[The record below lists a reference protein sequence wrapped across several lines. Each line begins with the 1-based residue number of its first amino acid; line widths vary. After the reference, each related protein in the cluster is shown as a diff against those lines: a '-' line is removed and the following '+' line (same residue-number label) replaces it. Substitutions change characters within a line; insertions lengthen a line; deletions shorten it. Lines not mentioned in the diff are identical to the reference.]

1 MASSQ
6 RSTGNALDTN
16 FGVDYVVDYRFATT
30 GKGRAEAEAQ
40 FEKLVRLLAGVG
52 LELEVRGGDDCSMLV
67 FTKLAFGRRL
77 FGEVYRSRIKDWL
90 HGIRLAAPEK
100 DAGEM
105 LSSEPLTDSERL
117 RIVYLLITSPTS
129 EGGAGITPRKGEWA
143 SVGSIFPLHNHSFN
157 KEWLKRWSGK
167 MYIGT
172 EDLTQIRDRFGE
184 KIAFYFA
191 FLQAY
196 AFFLVFPAI
205 VGAIARYCLPQFS
218 LIYAIAIGLWSAV
231 FIEYWQRQEVDL
243 AVRWGARGVSSIQ
256 HSRPEFKYEEEVS
269 DKVTGEKVRVFS
281 PRKRLMRQLL
291 QVPFAILAVAVLGG
305 LIATCFGIEIFISE
319 VYNGPLKWLL
329 VFLPVILLTALV
341 PTFTAILSR
350 IATRLTEYENY
361 ATIDS
366 FEAAMTRKVFVFN
379 FISCYL
385 PLFLTAFVYLPFG
398 SLIVPHLDI
407 FGLTTTNNLKE
418 QQSSKTGFQINSAR
432 LQKQVFYFALQAQ
445 VLSLVMEIVVPYLKR
460 SGFNRVK
467 KLKSSIAARRGGEI
481 PDLSM
486 NDPSEEANFLATVRK
501 EAELDIYDVNVDLR
515 EMCMQFGHLTLFS
528 VVWPLSGLTYLINNW
543 VELRSDAIKIC
554 SEMQRPVPW
563 RADSI
568 GPWLDSL
575 GFLAWLGSITTAALV
590 YLFGDDG
597 PRPEGTPWDIK
608 AWGLLLTI
616 FFSEHIYLLV
626 RLGVRTALS
635 AIESPGLEK
644 ERGERFLVRK
654 RYLEESIGEEEASL
668 KATAE
673 KAVGSNTR
681 GALEEEAR
689 QGSLSGARMEDRF
702 WGRQRGVEDTLK
714 VGKGIMSRNA
724 PREGK
729 KDL

>member
-6 RSTGNALDTN
+6 RAEDSAPDANL
-16 FGVDYVVDYRFATT
+16 GVDYVISYQFTT
-30 GKGRAEAEAQ
+30 AAKGKAEAQ
-40 FEKLVRLLAGVG
+40 FEKLVQLLASVG
-52 LELEVRGGDDCSMLV
+52 LELEVRDGDDCSVLI
-67 FTKLAFGRRL
+67 FAKLASQRHL
-77 FGEVYRSRIKDWL
+77 LAEVYRSRIKDWL
-90 HGIRLAAPEK
+90 HGILLAAPEK
-100 DAGEM
+100 ESGKM
-105 LSSEPLTDSERL
+105 LASEPLTDSERL

-143 SVGSIFPLHNHSFN
+143 NVESIFPLHNRSFN
-157 KEWLKRWSGK
+157 KEWLRQWSGK
-167 MYIGT
+167 MYIST

-184 KIAFYFA
+184 KAKIGFYFA

-205 VGAIARYCLPQFS
+205 VGAIARYFLPQFS

-231 FIEYWQRQEVDL
+231 FIEYWQRQEIEL
-243 AVRWGARGVSSIQ
+243 AVRWGVRGASSIQ
-256 HSRPEFKYEEEVS
+256 HSRPEFEYEKEIS
-269 DKVTGEKVRVFS
+269 DKVTGEKVRVF
-281 PRKRLMRQLL
+281 PARKRLMRQLL
-291 QVPFAILAVAVLGG
+291 QVPFAVLVVVVLGG

-319 VYNGPLKWLL
+319 LYNGPLKWLL
-329 VFLPVILLTALV
+329 VFLPVGLLTALV
-341 PTFTAILSR
+341 PTFTAILSG
-350 IATRLTEYENY
+350 IAMRLTEYENY
-361 ATIDS
+361 PTIDS

-398 SLIVPHLDI
+398 SLIIPHLDI
-407 FGLTTTNNLKE
+407 FGLTAV
-418 QQSSKTGFQINSAR
+418 SSANDPKGPQTPKVNYQINSAR

-445 VLSLVMEIVVPYLKR
+445 VLSLILEIVVPYLKR
-460 SGFNRVK
+460 SGFSKVK
-467 KLKSSIAARRGGEI
+467 EIKSNIAARRGGEK
-481 PDLSM
+481 PDVGM
-486 NDPSEEANFLATVRK
+486 NDPPEEANFLARVRK
-501 EAELDIYDVNVDLR
+501 EAKLDVYDVNVDLR
-515 EMCMQFGHLTLFS
+515 EMCMQFGYLTLFS
-528 VVWPLSGLTYLINNW
+528 VVWPLSGFTYLINNW

-575 GFLAWLGSITTAALV
+575 GFLSWLGSITTAALV
-590 YLFGDDG
+590 YLFGGDG
-597 PRPEGTPWDIK
+597 PGPEGTPWNIK

-644 ERGERFLVRK
+644 ERGARFLVRK
-654 RYLEESIGEEEASL
+654 RYLEESIGEEVASL
-668 KATAE
+668 KAM
-673 KAVGSNTR
+673 VGRSADR
-681 GALEEEAR
+681 EDEAKH
-689 QGSLSGARMEDRF
+689 GSSDEASVEDRF
-702 WGRQRGVEDTLK
+702 WGRQRGIEETLR
-714 VGKGIMSRNA
+714 VGKGIISRNA
-724 PREGK
+724 PRGGK